1 MQTLLFMDTC
11 YCCAV
16 PKSHP
21 NLQPCRLQHVRLL
34 CPSLS
39 PIVCSDWCPELVMLS
54 NHLILSFRLLLL
66 PSLFPSIRVFTN
78 ELALCIKWP
87 KSWSFSFSISPSN
100 EYSGKISFRIDWFH
114 LLAVQGTL
122 QYLLKHQNLKAS
134 ILQHSPF
141 FMVQLSYPYMTT
153 GKAIVLTRWTSV
165 GKVMSLLFNVLCWS

>member
-66 PSLFPSIRVFTN
+66 PSIFPIIRVFSS
-78 ELALCIKWP
+78 ESAFHIKWP
-87 KSWSFSFSISPSN
+87 KDWSFSFSISPSN
-100 EYSGKISFRIDWFH
+100 EYSGMISFRIDG
-114 LLAVQGTL
+114 LISL
-122 QYLLKHQNLKAS
+122 QSRNSQESSPAPQFES
-134 ILQHSPF
+134 INSSAF
-141 FMVQLSYPYMTT
+141 
-153 GKAIVLTRWTSV
+153 
-165 GKVMSLLFNVLCWS
+165 SLLYGSTLLSVHDYWKNHSFDNMDLCWQSDVSAF

>member
-66 PSLFPSIRVFTN
+66 PSIFPSIRVFTN

-100 EYSGKISFRIDWFH
+100 EYSGKISFRIDWLD
-114 LLAVQGTL
+114 LLGVQGTRKSLL
-122 QYLLKHQNLKAS
+122 QHHNSKAS
-134 ILQHSPF
+134 ILRCSAL
-141 FMVQLSYPYMTT
+141 FMVRLSHPFVTT
-153 GKAIVLTRWTSV
+153 GKNIAL
-165 GKVMSLLFNVLCWS
+165 SLDLCWQSDVFTS

>member
-21 NLQPCRLQHVRLL
+21 NRQHWRLQHVRLP
-34 CPSLS
+34 CPSQS

-54 NHLILSFRLLLL
+54 NHLILSSRLLLL
-66 PSLFPSIRVFTN
+66 PSIFPSIRIFTN

-87 KSWSFSFSISPSN
+87 KSWSFSFSISPSD

-114 LLAVQGTL
+114 LAVQGTL
-122 QYLLKHQNLKAS
+122 QYLLKHHSLKAS
-134 ILQHSPF
+134 ILWHSAF
-141 FMVQLSYPYMTT
+141 FMVLFSPLNLTN
-153 GKAIVLTRWTSV
+153 GKTRALTIRTFVS
-165 GKVMSLLFNVLCWS
+165 